1 MKITSHIYIKEYIK
15 ITINDSR
22 YDDTLSEP
30 IEFDI
35 DFEVT
40 TSSSGIAV
48 DTTVNDSGCIQNFKC
63 KYTGEKFTDDESIFT
78 NHEIIL
84 DDTWKISIIKN
95 YGSPE
100 TGIFVDDVEI
110 KVDTKEIIITL
121 TI

>member
-1 MKITSHIYIKEYIK
+1 MKITSHIIIKEYIK
-15 ITINDSR
+15 ITITDSR
-22 YDDTLSEP
+22 YDDTISEP

-40 TSSSGIAV
+40 TSTAGIAV
-48 DTTVNDSGCIQNFKC
+48 DTTVNDFGCIHNFKC
-63 KYTGEKFTDDESIFT
+63 KYKGEKFTDDESIFT
-78 NHEIIL
+78 DHEIIFDNIWTMKL
-84 DDTWKISIIKN
+84 VKN

>member
-1 MKITSHIYIKEYIK
+1 MKITSHIIIKEYIK
-15 ITINDSR
+15 ITITDSR
-22 YDDTLSEP
+22 YDDTISEP

-40 TSSSGIAV
+40 TFPSGITV
-48 DTTVNDSGCIQNFKC
+48 DTVTNDSGCIHNFKC
-63 KYTGEKFTDDESIFT
+63 KYNGEKFTDDESIFT
-78 NHEIIL
+78 EHEIIF
-84 DDTWKISIIKN
+84 DNTWTMKLVKN